1 MMWRLAWNAIQSHPW
16 LGVGA
21 GNYALVTREYYT
33 FDVGLRAEVY
43 DKIVHNAY
51 LGIWAESGIFA
62 LLCYI
67 GIMAAAI
74 FEAWTCF
81 RSQSRLVS
89 LLGLGFALAIV
100 SLCIQMITGTFI
112 MRSITLFLWI
122 LIAVSASLAH
132 LNQDPQNEQ
141 ALMIVNSY

>member
-1 MMWRLAWNAIQSHPW
+1 MMWRLAWNVIQSHPW

-33 FDVGLRAEVY
+33 YDVGAQAEVY

-62 LLCYI
+62 LICYI
-67 GIMAAAI
+67 GVMAAAI
-74 FEAWTCF
+74 FKAWTCY
-81 RSQSRLVS
+81 RSQSQLVS

-100 SLCIQMITGTFI
+100 SLGIQMITGTFI
-112 MRSITLFLWI
+112 MRSITLFLVDI
-122 LIAVSASLAH
+122 DCGFRQSCS
-132 LNQDPQNEQ
+132 P
-141 ALMIVNSY
+141 